1 MWASFI
7 RGNRLISTN
16 SPSNISWSDW
26 TSGERTMTSGNAW
39 AVPAGGS
46 PFIEESLGS
55 LTECFG
61 LGIQVDKVVGIK
73 VFYRIKVTDAWK

>member
-1 MWASFI
+1 
-7 RGNRLISTN
+7 
-16 SPSNISWSDW
+16 
-26 TSGERTMTSGNAW
+26 MTSGNAW